1 MRPCAPS
8 WSQAGWPW
16 VEQPLSAFR
25 PSSLSPSLGS
35 DYSAAGL
42 PKSCASARALPGPR
56 DRFPRFLSP
65 DGVLSAFWF
74 RTEVFFHVRTFPNPH
89 PVVVES
95 YFQLHLFT
103 EPTLENE
110 ILHNFNC
117 RLKKPVL
124 ETFTVSKITTGA
136 LRKLGQSVHFIS
148 VLHFAVIW
156 PWAYL
161 LVCIHDKV
169 IRVDQCYLF
178 WRLVSIDLV
187 LGYLLWGKS
196 RVCVC
201 VCVCVLKG

>member
-1 MRPCAPS
+1 MTPRQGSPRAAPPPAPFPALATVSPVS
-8 WSQAGWPW
+8 W
-16 VEQPLSAFR
+16 
-25 PSSLSPSLGS
+25 
-35 DYSAAGL
+35 
-42 PKSCASARALPGPR
+42 
-56 DRFPRFLSP
+56 SP

-74 RTEVFFHVRTFPNPH
+74 RTEVFFHVRTFPNPL
-89 PVVVES
+89 PLVVEF

-103 EPTLENE
+103 EHTLENE
-110 ILHNFNC
+110 FLHNFNC

-136 LRKLGQSVHFIS
+136 LRNLGQSVHFIS

-161 LVCIHDKV
+161 LVCILEKV

-178 WRLVSIDLV
+178 WRLVSSIDLV
-187 LGYLLWGKS
+187 LGFLLWGKS

-201 VCVCVLKG
+201 WYDKLTLSAIQVSWFFKSCVDWLLSGALSLHVKHCN